1 MTEDQED
8 IDYAPYI
15 ARCREALETD
25 DMMSVASRKDWAM
38 LLEAFDICKDER
50 EMLLHMLANSLKQWL
65 TNQKK
70 SLSLL

>member
-38 LLEAFDICKDER
+38 LMEAFDDSVNRRNELFN
-50 EMLLHMLANSLKQWL
+50 LLVNSIQAL
-65 TNQKK
+65 NDG
-70 SLSLL
+70 